1 MKALKKASQKIHK
14 AGRARL
20 AKSSENMA
28 DAANRCMMWGT
39 WNAVAINL
47 GLNG

>member
-28 DAANRCMMWGT
+28 DAANRCMMCST
-39 WNAVAINL
+39 LNAVAMDL
-47 GLNG
+47 E